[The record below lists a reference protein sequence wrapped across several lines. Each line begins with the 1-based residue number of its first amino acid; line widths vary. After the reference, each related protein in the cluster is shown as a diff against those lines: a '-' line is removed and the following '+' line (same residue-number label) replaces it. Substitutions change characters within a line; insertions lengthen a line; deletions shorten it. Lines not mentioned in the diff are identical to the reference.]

1 MKTKNILSVLAVSAL
16 VFTGC
21 VDLDTI
27 PEGNIVTSDQKDEI
41 LESDPSKAEASVNA
55 IYTQFSLFATVI
67 TETERHNDIGYP
79 ALMLFMDT
87 NGADFLS
94 DDNGYNWMGNSLTF
108 DDRIFTSYESRI
120 NWGVL
125 YNQIYA
131 ANTVISFLGEDS
143 ENTDYQN
150 YVAQA
155 HAARAFDYWVLA
167 QLYQF
172 NYTNHKSDPCV
183 PIITEK
189 NALTV
194 TDEGCPRATVEQ
206 VYAQMMEDI
215 NKAISV
221 LEDSPLKRRDKRYIS
236 VDVAYGIRARINLS
250 MGNWAAAAEDA
261 DKAISLSSSSPY
273 TIEQMKRPAFNSADD
288 NSWMWG
294 IKIAETDE
302 VVTTGIC
309 NFPSHM
315 GSFNYG
321 YCWYSGGRQINKML
335 FESIPATDV
344 RRGWWLDENTQSPN
358 LNEEDMEVINTYY
371 GPYTQV
377 KYAPYKGELWTSTNA
392 SDIPLMRIEEMYLIK
407 AEGQAMSGN
416 VAGAKTTLESF
427 IQEYRDPEF
436 TCKATSPQDM
446 QEEIY
451 HQRRIELWGEGM
463 SWFDI
468 MRLNKGVDRR
478 GAGYPNASSIFNIQP
493 GDPILLWRLPEK
505 EIQAN
510 KALSNNDNNKATP
523 IPSPVPDF
531 GE

>member
-1 MKTKNILSVLAVSAL
+1 MKTKNILSVFVLSAL

-21 VDLDTI
+21 VDLDTY
-27 PEGNIVTSDQKDEI
+27 PEGEIITSDQKDDI
-41 LESDPSKAEASVNA
+41 LNSDPSKAEASVNA
-55 IYTQFSLFATVI
+55 IYTQFSLYKTVI

-120 NWGVL
+120 VWGVL
-125 YNQIYA
+125 YNQIFA
-131 ANTVISFLGEDS
+131 ANNVISFLGENPED
-143 ENTDYQN
+143 ENFQN

-155 HAARAFDYWVLA
+155 YATRAFDYWVLA

-172 NYTNHKSDPCV
+172 NYSVNKTAPCV
-183 PIITEK
+183 PIITDK

-194 TDEGCPRATVEQ
+194 PDEGCPRSSVEE
-206 VYAQMMEDI
+206 VYAQMMEDV
-215 NKAISV
+215 NKAIGTLDNSTV
-221 LEDSPLKRRDKRYIS
+221 KRRDKRYIS

-250 MGNWAAAAEDA
+250 MGNWRAAFEDA
-261 DKAISLSSSSPY
+261 DKAISLSSSTPY
-273 TIEQMKRPAFNSADD
+273 TIKQMQRPAFNSADD

-294 IKIAETDE
+294 IKISETDE

-315 GSFNYG
+315 GSLNYG
-321 YCWYSGGRQINKML
+321 YCWYSGGRQINKIL
-335 FESIPATDV
+335 YNSIPATDV
-344 RRGWWLDENTQSPN
+344 RKGWWLNENNESPN
-358 LNEEDMEVINTYY
+358 LTEDEVAVINTFY

-377 KYAPYKGELWTSTNA
+377 KYAPYKNEPETSTNA

-407 AEGQAMSGN
+407 AEGQAMSGDI
-416 VAGAKTTLESF
+416 AGAKNTLESF
-427 IQEYRDPEF
+427 LQEYRDPEY
-436 TCKATSPQDM
+436 TCTATNIETM

-451 HQRRIELWGEGM
+451 RQRRIELWGEGM

-478 GAGYPNASSIFNIQP
+478 GAGYSNASSVFNILP
-493 GDPILLWRLPEK
+493 GDKILLWRLPEK

-510 KALSNNDNNKATP
+510 KALSNNDNNEATP
-523 IPSPVPDF
+523 IPNPVPDI
-531 GE
+531 E